1 MRTEAESGKVRIDKE
16 RFFNLPVVILIASS
30 FMLGMNEFIVVGI
43 LPDIAADLKIS
54 EVTVGNLRPCSPSCT
69 RPSRRSARRCRHGF
83 AIRHSSDA
91 DRHIPCR

>member
-1 MRTEAESGKVRIDKE
+1 MAKE

-30 FMLGMNEFIVVGI
+30 FMLGMSEFIVVGI

-54 EVTVGNLRPCSPSCT
+54 EVTVGNLVSLFAFVYAPVHA
-69 RPSRRSARRCRHGF
+69 ARLGAVGTVP